1 MSKYFDPQLI
11 NSPFDDPGL
20 FVDLVFER
28 RALLFDLGDISR
40 LAPRKLLRIAN
51 IFITHRHLDHFIGF
65 DQLLRCFLGREK
77 IVGLWGP
84 PGLIDAVE
92 SKIAAYDWNLVT
104 GYDGNLQLHVS
115 ELGLDQRLTSVRF
128 CGADRFRRDEV
139 GSRLCEDGVLIS
151 DPSFQV
157 RAIFVDHGYPILAF
171 ALQERAR
178 INIWRSRVEAMGLV
192 VGPWLN
198 SFKEAILSGK
208 DENEPIPVVWADQGQ
223 TRPQTV
229 PLGQLRSR
237 IMKIT
242 KGRKLA
248 YVVDVAYS
256 QANVDAIVSLAS
268 GADILFIESPF
279 LDEDVAQAATRKH
292 LTARQAGQIA
302 RFAKAKQ
309 VRTFHYSPR
318 YRGREAE
325 LIQEAQ
331 SAFRMGSATEPDI
344 DS

>member
-1 MSKYFDPQLI
+1 MAKYFDPQQI

-40 LAPRKLLRIAN
+40 LAPRKMLRIAH

-65 DQLLRCFLGREK
+65 DQLLRCLLGREK
-77 IVGLWGP
+77 VIGLWGP

-92 SKIAAYDWNLVT
+92 NKIAAYDWNLVT
-104 GYDGNLQLHVS
+104 GYDGNVQFHVS

-128 CGADRFRRDEV
+128 CGADRFRRDKV

-157 RAIFVDHGYPILAF
+157 SAISVDHGFPILAF
-171 ALQERAR
+171 SLQERAR

-198 SFKEAILSGK
+198 VFKEAILSGK
-208 DENEPIPVVWADQGQ
+208 DENEPIPVVWADQQ
-223 TRPQTV
+223 PMRPQTL

-242 KGRKLA
+242 EGRKLA

-268 GADILFIESPF
+268 DADILFIESPF
-279 LDEDVAQAATRKH
+279 LHEDVGQAAARNH
-292 LTARQAGQIA
+292 LTARQAGEIA
-302 RFAKAKQ
+302 RLARAKQ

-325 LIQEAQ
+325 LVQEVQ
-331 SAFRMGSATEPDI
+331 SAFRLGRVTTPAI
-344 DS
+344 DH